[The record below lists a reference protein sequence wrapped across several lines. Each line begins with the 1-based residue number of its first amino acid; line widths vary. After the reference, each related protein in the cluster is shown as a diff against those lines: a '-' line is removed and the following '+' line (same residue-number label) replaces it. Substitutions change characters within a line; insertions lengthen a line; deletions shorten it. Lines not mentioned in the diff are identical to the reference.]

1 MHQEG
6 ENMESFNKATTKEN
20 TSRTEQLIEMY
31 LKRLKQCG
39 FRMTNQRRII
49 IEILLKNLG
58 RHLNVKELL
67 NIAQKEDP
75 TIGIATIYRT
85 VDLLTGLG
93 LLNMINLEEGFS
105 RFEVPD
111 EQMHF
116 HFYCKSCGKVVHLP
130 DEEDKTKTVMQW
142 AQKEGFKLLPQTFE
156 LAGICPEC
164 INEGVVEE
172 DFCHIK
178 RPICE
183 KRCKKHRRRWR
194 HEN

>member
-1 MHQEG
+1 MKRSGNSTISEQEKQI
-6 ENMESFNKATTKEN
+6 NKLTDKYME
-20 TSRTEQLIEMY
+20 
-31 LKRLKQCG
+31 RLKNCG
-39 FRMTNQRRII
+39 FRVTSQRKTI

-58 RHLNVKELL
+58 KHLNVKELL
-67 NIAQKEDP
+67 SIAQEEDP

-130 DEEDKTKTVMQW
+130 DEKDKTNTVNSW
-142 AQKEGFKLLPQTFE
+142 AQKEGFRLLPQTFE
-156 LAGICPEC
+156 LAGICPDC
-164 INEGVVEE
+164 IAKGITEE
-172 DFCHIK
+172 DFCDVK
-178 RPICE
+178 WPICRQ
-183 KRCKKHRRRWR
+183 RCKKQRHRWG
-194 HEN
+194 HES